1 MNMNT
6 AFLDCNIWSV
16 NATEQPYIDHNFFL
30 VSSVYYY
37 NSLAS
42 GIFNFDVECIQ
53 IPEFEINGV
62 DLLDGLDFDFIN
74 KHSIPILLRKDDTW
88 KIDLTIYEDFKLQ
101 STKIPPN

>member
-16 NATEQPYIDHNFFL
+16 NATDQPYIDHNFFL

-37 NSLAS
+37 NSLTS

-53 IPEFEINGV
+53 IPEFEISNI
-62 DLLDGLDFDFIN
+62 DLLHGLDFDFIN
-74 KHSIPILLRKDDTW
+74 KHSIPILLRKGDTW
-88 KIDLTIYEDFKLQ
+88 KIDLRIYEDYKLQ
-101 STKIPPN
+101 PRNI

>member
-1 MNMNT
+1 MNN
-6 AFLDCNIWSV
+6 AFLDCNIWSI
-16 NATEQPYIDHNFFL
+16 NATEQPYIEHNFFL

-62 DLLDGLDFDFIN
+62 DLLDGLDFEFIN
-74 KHSIPILLRKDDTW
+74 KHSVPILLRNEHNW
-88 KIDLTIYEDFKLQ
+88 KIDLTIYEYFKLQ
-101 STKIPPN
+101 STNIQSN

>member
-1 MNMNT
+1 MNN

-16 NATEQPYIDHNFFL
+16 NTTKQPYIEHNFFL

-37 NSLAS
+37 NSIVS

-53 IPEFEINGV
+53 IPEFEITGV

-74 KHSIPILLRKDDTW
+74 KHSIPILFRNEDTW
-88 KIDLTIYEDFKLQ
+88 EIDLTIYEDFKLQ
-101 STKIPPN
+101 STNIQPN